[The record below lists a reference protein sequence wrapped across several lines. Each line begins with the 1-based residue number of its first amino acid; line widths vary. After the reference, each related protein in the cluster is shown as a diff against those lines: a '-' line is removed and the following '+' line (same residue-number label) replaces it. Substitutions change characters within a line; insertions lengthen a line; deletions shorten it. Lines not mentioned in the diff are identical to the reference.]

1 MTIIT
6 DSSELTINIC
16 SSILHK
22 KTSIL
27 KTNSPTITFGL
38 FKSREFIG
46 IGDISIS
53 PDPQW
58 VSLRSQNKSQK
69 KNLKT
74 HNLAESLKL
83 KIRCCYTKDIKPQTT
98 NNNNIIKTM
107 IRNQASL
114 PIVHANSIDSKHK
127 KANSL
132 NANMSTPI
140 HKKQISKVGSFPL
153 SSSTAT
159 KSSKNVV
166 NSYKEKKSPTQ
177 SSVTTNQ
184 NSSLLYHNNSYQ
196 NNIGLK
202 NSDSK
207 QYYTNKSEKK
217 IGTKKKKSSLVQEIS
232 QKQISSTK
240 MLPNT
245 LLSTIEKKELEEHI
259 IDKSYE
265 NGIKNDEMIDD
276 ETTNKSWVSYNRN
289 DESFFLLFNDER
301 EEKNIEKFYDLKDDY
316 DLMYSDDYVKN
327 IEDKMF
333 KLELELAIEKSLELQ
348 RSFYDV
354 YFGLSEKNKKI
365 QNFIQNYNSKI
376 IQVIKNTNKLEILNQ
391 KLKYK
396 GDLKLLHTNPN
407 ITREKENYIIWKN
420 FLNSIKKNE
429 KGDFSK
435 KKKLKSIMKVVIK
448 NRKAKE
454 NFSLTERN
462 KMKLIVNESL
472 CNTNDKVN
480 GGIKSPLM
488 SEHIN
493 SLKMKLLPLISEN
506 NIDGQK
512 ENCIKTSVNTNTN
525 NALVKN
531 NAKKRPKSKPRSTKY
546 Y

>member
-22 KTSIL
+22 KTSTL
-27 KTNSPTITFGL
+27 KTSSPTITFGL
-38 FKSREFIG
+38 FKSREFVG
-46 IGDISIS
+46 IGDIPIS

-69 KNLKT
+69 KNIKMHTLT
-74 HNLAESLKL
+74 ESLKL
-83 KIRCCYTKDIKPQTT
+83 KVRCTYTKDIKPQTT

-114 PIVHANSIDSKHK
+114 PLVHANSIDTKHK

-140 HKKQISKVGSFPL
+140 HKKQFSKVGSFPL

-196 NNIGLK
+196 NNIVLK

-217 IGTKKKKSSLVQEIS
+217 IGNKKQKHNLNQEIN
-232 QKQISSTK
+232 QIQISSTK
-240 MLPNT
+240 MLPST
-245 LLSTIEKKELEEHI
+245 LLSTLEKRELEEHI

-289 DESFFLLFNDER
+289 DESLFILFSDDQ

-348 RSFYDV
+348 KSFYDV
-354 YFGLSEKNKKI
+354 YFGLTEKNKKI
-365 QNFIQNYNSKI
+365 HNFIKNYNSKI

-391 KLKYK
+391 KLKHK
-396 GDLKLLHTNPN
+396 NDLKSTHRIPN
-407 ITREKENYIIWKN
+407 ITIEKENFSIWKN
-420 FLNSIKKNE
+420 FLNSIKKKE
-429 KGDFSK
+429 KSDLTK
-435 KKKLKSIMKVVIK
+435 KKKLKSIMKIVIK

-472 CNTNDKVN
+472 CNTSDKIN
-480 GGIKSPLM
+480 TGIKSPLM

-506 NIDGQK
+506 NNDEQK
-512 ENCIKTSVNTNTN
+512 ENLIKTSVNTNAN
-525 NALVKN
+525 NVLVKN
-531 NAKKRPKSKPRSTKY
+531 SGKKRPKSKPRSTKY